1 MRMKM
6 LNSFKNDFIL
16 DKNRAHDI
24 ERRIDEKYCIAS
36 DTKMKE
42 IILDKIMSRKEMF
55 FYEKDYNRV
64 NFNKY
69 KIWQT
74 KVKRY

>member
-55 FYEKDYNRV
+55 FM
-64 NFNKY
+64 
-69 KIWQT
+69 
-74 KVKRY
+74 KRIIIDHNVFFTYILKN